1 MRQIYLIGIGMGNP
15 DTLTVGAQ
23 KIIARSDC
31 LIGAKRMLQ
40 TVNHPTARQF
50 SSFRNEEIAEYIAQQ
65 PKSCTISVLLSGDTG
80 FYSGAK
86 KLAGLLK
93 SRFPDDCKSFRKQ
106 IIQCFSLLQTFFK
119 NTGPA
124 AKFFIG
130 KLRHHRFKSFNFVHN
145 RINPFQFSLAVSSQN
160 F

>member
-1 MRQIYLIGIGMGNP
+1 MNLAHPFRISFGKVIIDRDNMNALSFQRIQIRRQRGYQRFTFTGLHLGNSSLMKNNTADQLYP
-15 DTLTVGAQ
+15 VMFH
-23 KIIARSDC
+23 
-31 LIGAKRMLQ
+31 AKH
-40 TVNHPTARQF
+40 T
-50 SSFRNEEIAEYIAQQ
+50 
-65 PKSCTISVLLSGDTG
+65 
-80 FYSGAK
+80 
-86 KLAGLLK
+86 K
-93 SRFPDDCKSFRKQ
+93 SRFPDNRKSFRKQ

-130 KLRHHRFKSFNFVHN
+130 KLRHHRFKSFNLVHN